1 MNPNHISHIMHKVGI
16 KVITFIIPGSLHD
29 ENEWTSAYK
38 SIYILWSGQMLD
50 CVSCLN
56 VKILQ
61 LVGIMGISVHS
72 FELNILK
79 HRDINIPS
87 PFMQTLIISFF
98 HNFRANSRDL

>member
-16 KVITFIIPGSLHD
+16 KVITFIIPGSLH

-61 LVGIMGISVHS
+61 LVGIMGIGVHII
-72 FELNILK
+72 FELNIY
-79 HRDINIPS
+79 RI
-87 PFMQTLIISFF
+87 
-98 HNFRANSRDL
+98 